1 MNVEKGKLL
10 DEIRRIAREKR
21 LILPVLTGIVLFLF
35 ITLFFVQSEKGKG
48 FISHLKF
55 RFGLHDIS
63 SRAETL
69 NSSIEAALDRWGAEK
84 DISRKKHVK
93 GKEVW
98 NYSVREVTLPKDAV
112 LSGIEKD
119 LREAIHKAG
128 GEIDNREQHDEPR
141 FRVLTISAGI
151 ESVQTHLLILKK
163 PLSPRVAILIDDLGR
178 DSNIARSILEID
190 APISLAIL
198 PGLPQSKSIARE
210 ASEKKRD
217 VLVHLPMESHDR
229 EMMNKYKK
237 VLRTEMPKDVLEKE
251 TEELLS
257 LVPYSTGVNN
267 HMGSKFTE
275 NREVMEV
282 VLKKLKEKNLFFV
295 DSRTTAQTV
304 AYDLAKELH
313 IKTGFRSVFLDNSRE
328 TEDIKAEILRLISL
342 SKKNGS
348 VIGIGHPDKH
358 TISAIREMLPVFR
371 ENGVELVPVSELVN

>member
-1 MNVEKGKLL
+1 MNVEKGKLW
-10 DEIRRIAREKR
+10 DEIRKIAREKR
-21 LILPVLTGIVLFLF
+21 LLLLLGGIILLLFL
-35 ITLFFVQSEKGKG
+35 TLFFLQCEKEKD
-48 FISHLKF
+48 FISYLKF
-55 RFGLHDIS
+55 QFGLHDIS

-69 NSSIEAALDRWGAEK
+69 DSSIEAVLDRWKTEK
-84 DISRKKHVK
+84 KITRNKNAK

-98 NYSVREVTLPKDAV
+98 NHSVREIIIPKDAV

-119 LREAIHKAG
+119 LRETIHRAG
-128 GEIDNREQHDEPR
+128 GKINNCEQHDESR

-163 PLSPRVAILIDDLGR
+163 PLPPRAAILIDDLGQDR
-178 DSNIARSILEID
+178 SIAQSILEID
-190 APISLAIL
+190 APIGLAIL
-198 PGLPQSKSIARE
+198 PGLPYSKSIARE

-217 VLVHLPMESHDR
+217 VLVHLPMESHDQ
-229 EMMNKYKK
+229 EMMSHYKK
-237 VLRTEMPKDVLEKE
+237 ILKTEMPKDMLEKE

-313 IKTGFRSVFLDNSRE
+313 IKTGFRKVFLDNSKE
-328 TEDIKAEILRLISL
+328 DEDIKAEILRLISL

-348 VIGIGHPDKH
+348 AIGIGHPDKH
-358 TISAIREMLPVFR
+358 TISTIREMLPIFR